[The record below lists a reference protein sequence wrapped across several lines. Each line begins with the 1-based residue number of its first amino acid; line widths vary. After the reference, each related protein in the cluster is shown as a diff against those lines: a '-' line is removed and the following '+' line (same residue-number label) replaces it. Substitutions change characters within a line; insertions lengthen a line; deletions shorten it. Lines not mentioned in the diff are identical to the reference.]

1 MIVIGLTGPTGAG
14 KSIVSGILERN
25 GIPVIDTDKVSR
37 LVYEK
42 GGACLA
48 ELVDAFGEGILA
60 PDGTLDRKA
69 LASEVFESKEHT
81 EKLARL
87 NSISHRHILARVD
100 QWLEEKKQEGHCA
113 AAVDA
118 PQLFESGYDKS
129 CDFIIGVVADKD
141 KRIERIKARDNIDT
155 DTALARVRS
164 QHSDG
169 FFEKSCSV
177 VFHNDKSEAEL
188 EAEMAEIIEKL
199 GRGELP
205 R

>member
-1 MIVIGLTGPTGAG
+1 MSWHNCQLSTVNCQLFFSFSAWSAVANALMI
-14 KSIVSGILERN
+14 S
-25 GIPVIDTDKVSR
+25 
-37 LVYEK
+37 
-42 GGACLA
+42 
-48 ELVDAFGEGILA
+48 
-60 PDGTLDRKA
+60 
-69 LASEVFESKEHT
+69 
-81 EKLARL
+81 
-87 NSISHRHILARVD
+87 SISPSMN
-100 QWLEEKKQEGHCA
+100 CA